1 MQEEIGIRT
10 AEAACFGQQIQL
22 NGLHVRSCLVLG
34 GEGVWGQPVIATRT

>member
-34 GEGVWGQPVIATRT
+34 GGRGEDQSLCSS